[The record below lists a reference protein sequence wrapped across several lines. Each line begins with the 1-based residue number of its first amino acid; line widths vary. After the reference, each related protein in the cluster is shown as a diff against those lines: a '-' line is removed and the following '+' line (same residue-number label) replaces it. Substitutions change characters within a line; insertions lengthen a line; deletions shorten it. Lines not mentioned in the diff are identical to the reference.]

1 MTATDRQRYERACL
15 DYLRLV
21 FGRFM
26 HITELARMRALARA
40 ARAIMTAPGG
50 TA

>member
-1 MTATDRQRYERACL
+1 MTAADRARYERACL

-21 FGRFM
+21 FGPRT
-26 HITELARMRALARA
+26 HITELARLQALQRA

-50 TA
+50 KA